1 MRTPYSVIVYRSL
14 VRINR
19 KFIYDLINQHEQG
32 FENLLFSRG
41 DFTFFRK
48 RDYTQNLIGTGK
60 TQREHKGILHVP
72 DLGTVCQK
80 AGPPLNIPHSSC
92 KQLNEQK
99 AKILLSTE
107 GAMCPLLRQPQQPLL
122 VPPSSHIQDQM
133 FFD

>member
-48 RDYTQNLIGTGK
+48 RGYTQNLIGTGK

-72 DLGTVCQK
+72 DL
-80 AGPPLNIPHSSC
+80 
-92 KQLNEQK
+92 
-99 AKILLSTE
+99 
-107 GAMCPLLRQPQQPLL
+107 
-122 VPPSSHIQDQM
+122 
-133 FFD
+133 